1 MALVSTATVASSSYH
16 CDILLFPRTRRSWR
30 GPRWSRGGAGAGARL
45 PVLQRAGGGLAVLER
60 AGAGAGPAVLERA
73 GATAAAARREELVPA
88 GNGRNSY
95 EVESLIDRLS
105 NLPPRGSI
113 ARCLETARHRLTLQD
128 FAAVYRE
135 FSRRGDWQRSL
146 RLFKYMQRQ
155 SWCRP
160 DEHIH
165 AIVIGV
171 LGRQGPALLDKCLEV
186 FHDLPAESRTALSYT
201 SLIAAYARNALHEEA
216 RALLD
221 QMKAAGV
228 APTAATYNTVLAAC
242 ARATDPPVPFD
253 MLLGLFAEMRHDASP
268 SVRPDLTTYNT
279 LLAAAA
285 VRSLADQSEMLLRT
299 MLEAGVSPDTVSYR
313 YIVDAFASAGNLSR
327 VAELFSE
334 MAAMGNTADASA
346 YLGLME
352 AHTRVGATAEAVA
365 VLRQMQAD
373 GCAPT
378 AATYRVLLDLYG
390 RQGRFDGVCEL
401 FREMR
406 TAVPP
411 DTATYNVLF
420 RVYGDGGF
428 FKEVVE
434 LFHDMLETG
443 VEPDMVT
450 CENVM
455 AACGR
460 GGLHKDA
467 REVLEYMTREGMVPT
482 ADAYTGLVEAL
493 GHAAMYEEA
502 YVAFNMMTEIG
513 SLPTLETY
521 NALAFAYARGG
532 LFQEAEAIFSRMS
545 NNAGIQKNKDSF
557 DALIEAYCQ
566 GAQLDDAVKAY
577 MDMRKSR
584 FNPDE
589 RSLEGVLNAYCIAG
603 VIDESKE
610 QFEELQSSV
619 TVPSTIAYCMMLS
632 LYARND
638 RWSDAYDLLEEM
650 KTNRASS
657 THQVIASLIK
667 GEYDDS
673 SNWQMVEYAL
683 ENSTMEGCDYSLRFF
698 NALLDVL
705 WWFGQKGRAA
715 RVLDQ
720 AVKFGLFPELYRDT
734 KLVWS
739 LDVHRMSVGGA
750 LVAVSVW
757 LNKLY
762 DRLVEDEDL
771 PQLASVVVLRGEMEK
786 STITRG
792 LPTAKVVYSFL
803 NDTLSA
809 SFHFPK
815 WNKGRIICLKSQL
828 KKLQSAVDS
837 SNGSRAAGF
846 VPMTNSRL
854 PSPGSNTRE
863 DQLENGTSHLPD
875 EPLVEEKESELLAL

>member
-1 MALVSTATVASSSYH
+1 MALVSTTTVASSSSYH
-16 CDILLFPRTRRSWR
+16 CDHQLRPARSWCR
-30 GPRWSRGGAGAGARL
+30 PRSRGGGGGGGRPAVLARARGQLTATPKEDAAPAAAGAG
-45 PVLQRAGGGLAVLER
+45 ER
-60 AGAGAGPAVLERA
+60 
-73 GATAAAARREELVPA
+73 
-88 GNGRNSY
+88 GRYSY
-95 EVESLIDRLS
+95 EVDSLIDRLS
-105 NLPPRGSI
+105 NLAPRGSI
-113 ARCLETARHRLTLQD
+113 ARCLETAKHRLTLQD

-135 FSRRGDWQRSL
+135 FSRRGDWQRSM

-186 FHDLPAESRTALSYT
+186 FQDLPADARTALSYT
-201 SLIAAYARNALHEEA
+201 SLIAAYARNALHDDA

-221 QMKAAGV
+221 QMKAHGV

-242 ARATDPPVPFD
+242 ARAADPPVPFD
-253 MLLGLFAEMRHDASP
+253 MLLGLFAEMRHDPSP
-268 SVRPDLTTYNT
+268 AVRPDLTTYNT

-285 VRSLADQSEMLLRT
+285 VRSLSDQSEMLLHT
-299 MLEAGVSPDTVSYR
+299 MLEAGIMPDNASYR
-313 YIVDAFASAGNLSR
+313 YIVDAFANAGDLSR
-327 VAELFSE
+327 VAELFRE
-334 MAAMGNTADASA
+334 MADTGHTPDPSA

-352 AHTRVGATAEAVA
+352 AHTRIGATAEAVA

-378 AATYRVLLDLYG
+378 AATYRVLLDQYG
-390 RQGRFDGVCEL
+390 KQGRFDGVREL

-420 RVYGDGGF
+420 NVFGDGGF

-434 LFHDMLETG
+434 LFHDMLRTG
-443 VEPDMVT
+443 IEPDMET
-450 CENVM
+450 CEGVL
-455 AACGR
+455 AACGQ
-460 GGLHKDA
+460 GGLHEDA
-467 REVLEYMTREGMVPT
+467 REVLDYITKEGMVPT
-482 ADAYTGLVEAL
+482 AKAYTGLIEAL

-513 SLPTLETY
+513 SLPTIETY
-521 NALAFAYARGG
+521 NSLANVFAKGG
-532 LFQEAEAIFSRMS
+532 LFREAESVFSRMTNS
-545 NNAGIQKNKDSF
+545 AGIQKSKDSY

-566 GAQLDDAVKAY
+566 GSQLDDAVKAY
-577 MDMRKSR
+577 MEMRKSR

-610 QFEELQSSV
+610 QFEEIRSNMA
-619 TVPSTIAYCMMLS
+619 VPSIIAYCMMLS

-638 RWSDAYDLLEEM
+638 RWADAYDLLEEM
-650 KTNRASS
+650 KTNRASN
-657 THQVIASLIK
+657 THQVIASMIK

-673 SNWQMVEYAL
+673 SNWQMVEYVL
-683 ENSTMEGCDYSLRFF
+683 DSSNLEGCDYSLRFF

-705 WWFGQKGRAA
+705 WWFGQKARAA
-715 RVLDQ
+715 RVLDH
-720 AVKFGLFPELYRDT
+720 AVSYGLFPELFRDT

-762 DRLVEDEDL
+762 ARVKREKDL

-786 STITRG
+786 STVTRG
-792 LPTAKVVYSFL
+792 LPISKVVYSFL

-809 SFHFPK
+809 SFHYPK
-815 WNKGRIICLKSQL
+815 WNKGRVICLKSQL
-828 KKLQSAVDS
+828 KKLQAAIDS
-837 SNGSRAAGF
+837 SNGAAIPGF
-846 VPMTNSRL
+846 VHMTDSRL
-854 PSPGSNTRE
+854 PPPGSKVYTRE
-863 DQLENGTSHLPD
+863 QPQVENGSAHSAA
-875 EPLVEEKESELLAL
+875 ESLVEEEKESELLAL

>member
-16 CDILLFPRTRRSWR
+16 CDLLLFPAARRSWR
-30 GPRWSRGGAGAGARL
+30 GPRRSRGGAGARL
-45 PVLQRAGGGLAVLER
+45 AVLERAGAGGGLAVLER
-60 AGAGAGPAVLERA
+60 AGGGSGAGLAALERA
-73 GATAAAARREELVPA
+73 GAAAAAARREEVVPA
-88 GNGRNSY
+88 GNGRSSSY

-253 MLLGLFAEMRHDASP
+253 MLLGLFAEMRHDVSP

-279 LLAAAA
+279 LLVAAA

-313 YIVDAFASAGNLSR
+313 HIVDAFASAANLSH

-334 MAAMGNTADASA
+334 MAATGHTPDSSA

-352 AHTRVGATAEAVA
+352 AYTRVGATAEAVA

-373 GCAPT
+373 GCMPT

-390 RQGRFDGVCEL
+390 RQGRFDGVREL

-420 RVYGDGGF
+420 RVFGDGGF

-460 GGLHKDA
+460 GGLHEDA

-482 ADAYTGLVEAL
+482 AGAYTGLVEAL

-502 YVAFNMMTEIG
+502 YVAFNMMTEID
-513 SLPTLETY
+513 SLPTIEAY
-521 NALAFAYARGG
+521 NALANAYAKGG
-532 LFQEAEAIFSRMS
+532 LFQEAEAIFSRMT

-566 GAQLDDAVKAY
+566 GSQLDDAVKAY
-577 MDMRKSR
+577 MEMRKSR
-584 FNPDE
+584 FNPDG

-603 VIDESKE
+603 VVDESKE

-619 TVPSTIAYCMMLS
+619 TLPSIIAYCMMLS

-638 RWSDAYDLLEEM
+638 
-650 KTNRASS
+650 S
-657 THQVIASLIK
+657 TL
-667 GEYDDS
+667 
-673 SNWQMVEYAL
+673 
-683 ENSTMEGCDYSLRFF
+683 EGCDYSLRFF

-705 WWFGQKGRAA
+705 WWFGQKARAA
-715 RVLDQ
+715 RVLEQ
-720 AVKFGLFPELYRDT
+720 AVKFRLFPELYRDT

-762 DRLVEDEDL
+762 DRLKGDEDL
-771 PQLASVVVLRGEMEK
+771 PQLVSVVVLRGEMEK

-828 KKLQSAVDS
+828 KKLQSAIDS
-837 SNGSRAAGF
+837 SNGSATAGF
-846 VPMTNSRL
+846 VPMTNSHL
-854 PSPGSNTRE
+854 PSPGSKIYTRE
-863 DQLENGTSHLPD
+863 AQVDNGTAHLPD
-875 EPLVEEKESELLAL
+875 EPLVEEKESELLPL

>member
-1 MALVSTATVASSSYH
+1 MALVSTTTVASSSSYH
-16 CDILLFPRTRRSWR
+16 CDPLFPPAPRSWCR
-30 GPRWSRGGAGAGARL
+30 PRSRGGGGCRRARL
-45 PVLQRAGGGLAVLER
+45 SVLSARLSAPTNSASASAAGER
-60 AGAGAGPAVLERA
+60 DRY
-73 GATAAAARREELVPA
+73 
-88 GNGRNSY
+88 SY
-95 EVESLIDRLS
+95 EVDSLIDRLS
-105 NLPPRGSI
+105 NLAPRGSI
-113 ARCLETARHRLTLQD
+113 AKCLETARHRLTLQD

-135 FSRRGDWQRSL
+135 FSRRGDWQRST

-242 ARATDPPVPFD
+242 ARAADPPVPFD

-268 SVRPDLTTYNT
+268 TVRPDLTTYNT

-285 VRSLADQSEMLLRT
+285 VRALSDQSEMLLRT
-299 MLEAGVSPDTVSYR
+299 MLEAGVMPDTASFR
-313 YIVDAFASAGNLSR
+313 YIVDAFANAGNLSH
-327 VAELFSE
+327 VAGLFGE
-334 MAAMGNTADASA
+334 MADTGHTPDPSA

-352 AHTRVGATAEAVA
+352 AHTRIGATAEAVA

-378 AATYRVLLDLYG
+378 AATYRVLLDQYG
-390 RQGRFDGVCEL
+390 KQGRFDGVREL

-420 RVYGDGGF
+420 NVFGDGGF

-434 LFHDMLETG
+434 LFHDMLRTG
-443 VEPDMVT
+443 IEPDMET
-450 CENVM
+450 CEGVL
-455 AACGR
+455 AACGQ
-460 GGLHKDA
+460 GGLHQDA
-467 REVLEYMTREGMVPT
+467 REVLDYITKEGMVPT
-482 ADAYTGLVEAL
+482 AKAYTGLIEAL

-513 SLPTLETY
+513 SLPTIETY
-521 NALAFAYARGG
+521 NSLANVFAKGG
-532 LFQEAEAIFSRMS
+532 LFQEAEAVFLRMT
-545 NNAGIQKNKDSF
+545 NGAGIQKNKDSF

-566 GAQLDDAVKAY
+566 GAQLDDAIKAY
-577 MDMRKSR
+577 MEMRKSR
-584 FNPDE
+584 FNPNE

-610 QFEELQSSV
+610 QFEEIKTDM
-619 TVPSTIAYCMMLS
+619 TVPSIIAYCMMLS

-638 RWSDAYDLLEEM
+638 SWADAYDLLEEM
-650 KTNRASS
+650 KSNRDSNA
-657 THQVIASLIK
+657 HQVIASMIK

-673 SNWQMVEYAL
+673 SNWQMVEYVL
-683 ENSTMEGCDYSLRFF
+683 DSSNLEGCDYSLRFF

-705 WWFGQKGRAA
+705 WWFGQKARAE
-715 RVLDQ
+715 RVLDH
-720 AVKFGLFPELYRDT
+720 AVNYGLFPELFRDT

-750 LVAVSVW
+750 LVAVAVW

-762 DRLVEDEDL
+762 ARLKAEKDL
-771 PQLASVVVLRGEMEK
+771 PQLASVVVLRGKMEK

-792 LPTAKVVYSFL
+792 LPIAKVVYSFL
-803 NDTLSA
+803 NDTLSS
-809 SFHFPK
+809 SFHYPK

-828 KKLQSAVDS
+828 KKLQAAIDS
-837 SNGSRAAGF
+837 SNGAATPGL
-846 VPMTNSRL
+846 VHMTDSRL
-854 PSPGSNTRE
+854 PSPGSKIYTRE
-863 DQLENGTSHLPD
+863 HQVENGSAHSTTESS
-875 EPLVEEKESELLAL
+875 VEEEPELLAL

>member
-16 CDILLFPRTRRSWR
+16 CDLLLFPTARRSWR
-30 GPRWSRGGAGAGARL
+30 GPRRSRGGAGARL
-45 PVLQRAGGGLAVLER
+45 AVLERAGAGGGLAVLER
-60 AGAGAGPAVLERA
+60 AGAGAGAGLAALERA
-73 GATAAAARREELVPA
+73 GPATAAARREGVVPA
-88 GNGRNSY
+88 GGNGRSSSY

-135 FSRRGDWQRSL
+135 FSRRGDWQRSM

-253 MLLGLFAEMRHDASP
+253 MLLGLFAEMRHDVSP

-279 LLAAAA
+279 LLAAAS

-313 YIVDAFASAGNLSR
+313 HIVDAFASAGNLSR

-334 MAAMGNTADASA
+334 MMATGHMPDASA

-390 RQGRFDGVCEL
+390 RQGRFDGVREL

-420 RVYGDGGF
+420 RVFGDGGF

-434 LFHDMLETG
+434 LFHDMLQAG

-455 AACGR
+455 SACGR
-460 GGLHKDA
+460 GGLHEDA
-467 REVLEYMTREGMVPT
+467 RKVLEYMTREGMVPT

-493 GHAAMYEEA
+493 GHAAMYE
-502 YVAFNMMTEIG
+502 VRILTQIL
-513 SLPTLETY
+513 LPW
-521 NALAFAYARGG
+521 
-532 LFQEAEAIFSRMS
+532 
-545 NNAGIQKNKDSF
+545 
-557 DALIEAYCQ
+557 
-566 GAQLDDAVKAY
+566 
-577 MDMRKSR
+577 
-584 FNPDE
+584 P
-589 RSLEGVLNAYCIAG
+589 
-603 VIDESKE
+603 
-610 QFEELQSSV
+610 
-619 TVPSTIAYCMMLS
+619 
-632 LYARND
+632 
-638 RWSDAYDLLEEM
+638 
-650 KTNRASS
+650 
-657 THQVIASLIK
+657 
-667 GEYDDS
+667 
-673 SNWQMVEYAL
+673 
-683 ENSTMEGCDYSLRFF
+683 
-698 NALLDVL
+698 
-705 WWFGQKGRAA
+705 
-715 RVLDQ
+715 
-720 AVKFGLFPELYRDT
+720 
-734 KLVWS
+734 
-739 LDVHRMSVGGA
+739 
-750 LVAVSVW
+750 
-757 LNKLY
+757 
-762 DRLVEDEDL
+762 
-771 PQLASVVVLRGEMEK
+771 
-786 STITRG
+786 
-792 LPTAKVVYSFL
+792 
-803 NDTLSA
+803 
-809 SFHFPK
+809 
-815 WNKGRIICLKSQL
+815 
-828 KKLQSAVDS
+828 
-837 SNGSRAAGF
+837 
-846 VPMTNSRL
+846 
-854 PSPGSNTRE
+854 
-863 DQLENGTSHLPD
+863 
-875 EPLVEEKESELLAL
+875 

>member
-1 MALVSTATVASSSYH
+1 MALVSTATVASSSCH
-16 CDILLFPRTRRSWR
+16 CDFLLSPVARRSWH
-30 GPRWSRGGAGAGARL
+30 GPRRSRGGAGARL
-45 PVLQRAGGGLAVLER
+45 AVLERAGGGLAVLER
-60 AGAGAGPAVLERA
+60 VGAGTG
-73 GATAAAARREELVPA
+73 AAAARREEVVPAAA

-105 NLPPRGSI
+105 NLAPRGSI

-253 MLLGLFAEMRHDASP
+253 MLLGLFAEMRHDVSP

-313 YIVDAFASAGNLSR
+313 HIVDAFASAGNLSR

-334 MAAMGNTADASA
+334 MAATGHTPDASA

-378 AATYRVLLDLYG
+378 AASYRVLLDLYG
-390 RQGRFDGVCEL
+390 RQGRFDGVREL

-420 RVYGDGGF
+420 RVFGDGGF

-434 LFHDMLETG
+434 LFHDMLHTG

-460 GGLHKDA
+460 GGLHEDA

-493 GHAAMYEEA
+493 GHAAKYEEA

-513 SLPTLETY
+513 SLPTIETY
-521 NALAFAYARGG
+521 NALANAYAKGG

-545 NNAGIQKNKDSF
+545 NNAGVQKNKDSF

-577 MDMRKSR
+577 MEMRKSR

-619 TVPSTIAYCMMLS
+619 TVPSIVAYCMMLS

-638 RWSDAYDLLEEM
+638 RWTDAYDLLEEM
-650 KTNRASS
+650 KTNRASN

-683 ENSTMEGCDYSLRFF
+683 ENSTLEGRDYSLRFF

-705 WWFGQKGRAA
+705 WWFGQKARAA

-739 LDVHRMSVGGA
+739 LDVHRLSVGGA

-762 DRLVEDEDL
+762 DRLIGDEDL

-828 KKLQSAVDS
+828 KKLQSSIDS
-837 SNGSRAAGF
+837 PNGCATAGF
-846 VPMTNSRL
+846 VPMTNSHL
-854 PSPGSNTRE
+854 PSPGSKIYTRE
-863 DQLENGTSHLPD
+863 GQLDNGTSHLPD
-875 EPLVEEKESELLAL
+875 EPFLEEKESELLAL

>member
-1 MALVSTATVASSSYH
+1 MALVSTTTVASSSSYH
-16 CDILLFPRTRRSWR
+16 CDPLFPAAPRSWCR
-30 GPRWSRGGAGAGARL
+30 PRSRGGGGVHRARL
-45 PVLQRAGGGLAVLER
+45 SVLSARLSAPSDSASASAAGER
-60 AGAGAGPAVLERA
+60 DRY
-73 GATAAAARREELVPA
+73 
-88 GNGRNSY
+88 SY
-95 EVESLIDRLS
+95 EVDSLIDRLS
-105 NLPPRGSI
+105 NLAPRGSI
-113 ARCLETARHRLTLQD
+113 AKCLETARHRLTLQD

-135 FSRRGDWQRSL
+135 FSRRGDWQRST

-242 ARATDPPVPFD
+242 ARAADPPVPFD

-268 SVRPDLTTYNT
+268 TVRPDLTTYNT

-285 VRSLADQSEMLLRT
+285 MRALSDQSEMLLRT
-299 MLEAGVSPDTVSYR
+299 MLEAGVVPDTASFR
-313 YIVDAFASAGNLSR
+313 YIVDAFANAGNLSH
-327 VAELFSE
+327 VAGLFGE
-334 MAAMGNTADASA
+334 MADTGHTPDPSA

-352 AHTRVGATAEAVA
+352 AHTRIGATAEAVA

-378 AATYRVLLDLYG
+378 AATYRVLLDQYG
-390 RQGRFDGVCEL
+390 KQGRFDGVREL

-420 RVYGDGGF
+420 NVFGDGGF

-434 LFHDMLETG
+434 LFHDMLRTG
-443 VEPDMVT
+443 IEPDMET
-450 CENVM
+450 CEGVL

-460 GGLHKDA
+460 GGLYEDA
-467 REVLEYMTREGMVPT
+467 REVLDYITKEGMVPT
-482 ADAYTGLVEAL
+482 AKAYTGLIEAL

-513 SLPTLETY
+513 SLPTIETY
-521 NALAFAYARGG
+521 NSLANVFAKGG
-532 LFQEAEAIFSRMS
+532 LFQEAEAVFSRMTNS
-545 NNAGIQKNKDSF
+545 AGIQKNKDSF

-566 GAQLDDAVKAY
+566 GAQLDDAIKAY
-577 MDMRKSR
+577 MEMRKSR

-610 QFEELQSSV
+610 QFEEIKTDM
-619 TVPSTIAYCMMLS
+619 TVPSIIAYCMMLS

-638 RWSDAYDLLEEM
+638 SWADAYDLLEEM
-650 KTNRASS
+650 KSNRDSNA
-657 THQVIASLIK
+657 HQVIASMIK

-673 SNWQMVEYAL
+673 SNWQMVEYVL
-683 ENSTMEGCDYSLRFF
+683 DSSNLEGCDYSLRFF

-705 WWFGQKGRAA
+705 WWFGQKARAE
-715 RVLDQ
+715 RVLDH
-720 AVKFGLFPELYRDT
+720 AVNYGLFPELFRDT
-734 KLVWS
+734 KLIWS

-750 LVAVSVW
+750 LVAVAVW

-762 DRLVEDEDL
+762 ARLKAEKDL
-771 PQLASVVVLRGEMEK
+771 PQLASVVVLRGQMEK

-792 LPTAKVVYSFL
+792 LPIAKVVYSFL
-803 NDTLSA
+803 NDTLSS
-809 SFHFPK
+809 SFHYPK

-828 KKLQSAVDS
+828 KKLQAAIDS
-837 SNGSRAAGF
+837 SNGAATPGL
-846 VPMTNSRL
+846 VHMTDSRL
-854 PSPGSNTRE
+854 PSPGSKIYTRE
-863 DQLENGTSHLPD
+863 HQVENGSAHSTTESS
-875 EPLVEEKESELLAL
+875 VEEKESELLAL

>member
-1 MALVSTATVASSSYH
+1 MALVSTTTVASSSSYH
-16 CDILLFPRTRRSWR
+16 CDHPLRPAAARSWCR
-30 GPRWSRGGAGAGARL
+30 PRSRGGGR
-45 PVLQRAGGGLAVLER
+45 LAVLARARGQLTTTPKEEAAPAASAAGER
-60 AGAGAGPAVLERA
+60 
-73 GATAAAARREELVPA
+73 
-88 GNGRNSY
+88 GRYSY
-95 EVESLIDRLS
+95 EVDSLIDRLS
-105 NLPPRGSI
+105 NLAPRGSI
-113 ARCLETARHRLTLQD
+113 ARCLETAKHRLTLQD

-135 FSRRGDWQRSL
+135 FSRRGDWQRSV

-155 SWCRP
+155 PWCRP

-186 FHDLPAESRTALSYT
+186 FQDLPADARTALSYT
-201 SLIAAYARNALHEEA
+201 SLIAAYARNALHDDA

-221 QMKAAGV
+221 QMKAQGV

-242 ARATDPPVPFD
+242 ARAADPPVPFD
-253 MLLGLFAEMRHDASP
+253 MLLGLFAEMRHDPSP
-268 SVRPDLTTYNT
+268 AVRPDLTTYNT

-285 VRSLADQSEMLLRT
+285 VRSLSDQSEMLLRT
-299 MLEAGVSPDTVSYR
+299 MLEAGIMPDTASYR
-313 YIVDAFASAGNLSR
+313 YIVDAFANAGDLSR
-327 VAELFSE
+327 VAELFRE
-334 MAAMGNTADASA
+334 MADTGHTPDPSA

-352 AHTRVGATAEAVA
+352 AHTRIGATAEAVA

-378 AATYRVLLDLYG
+378 AATYRVLLDQYG
-390 RQGRFDGVCEL
+390 KQGRFDGVREL

-420 RVYGDGGF
+420 NVFGDGGF

-434 LFHDMLETG
+434 LFHDMLRTG
-443 VEPDMVT
+443 IEPDMET
-450 CENVM
+450 CEGVL
-455 AACGR
+455 AACGQ
-460 GGLHKDA
+460 GGLHEDA
-467 REVLEYMTREGMVPT
+467 REVLDYITKEGMVPT
-482 ADAYTGLVEAL
+482 AKAYTGLIEAL

-513 SLPTLETY
+513 SLPTIETY
-521 NALAFAYARGG
+521 NSLANVFAKGG
-532 LFQEAEAIFSRMS
+532 LFREAESVFSRMTNS
-545 NNAGIQKNKDSF
+545 AGIQKSKDSY

-566 GAQLDDAVKAY
+566 GSQLDDAVKAY
-577 MDMRKSR
+577 MEMRKSR

-610 QFEELQSSV
+610 QFEEIRSNM
-619 TVPSTIAYCMMLS
+619 TVPSIIAYCMMLS

-638 RWSDAYDLLEEM
+638 RWADAYDLLEEM
-650 KTNRASS
+650 KANRASN
-657 THQVIASLIK
+657 THQVIASMIK

-673 SNWQMVEYAL
+673 SNWQMVEYVL
-683 ENSTMEGCDYSLRFF
+683 DSSNLEGCDYSLRFF
-698 NALLDVL
+698 NSLLDAL
-705 WWFGQKGRAA
+705 WWFGQKARAA
-715 RVLDQ
+715 RVLDH
-720 AVKFGLFPELYRDT
+720 AVSYGLFPELSRDT

-762 DRLVEDEDL
+762 ARLKREKDL

-792 LPTAKVVYSFL
+792 LPISKVVYSFL

-809 SFHFPK
+809 SFHYPK
-815 WNKGRIICLKSQL
+815 WNKGRVICLKSQL
-828 KKLQSAVDS
+828 KKLQAAIDSTNGAAVP
-837 SNGSRAAGF
+837 GF
-846 VPMTNSRL
+846 VHMTDSRL
-854 PSPGSNTRE
+854 PYPGSKVYTRE
-863 DQLENGTSHLPD
+863 PQVENGSAHSTAES
-875 EPLVEEKESELLAL
+875 LVEEEKESELLAL

>member
-1 MALVSTATVASSSYH
+1 MLDDPMALVSTTTTVASPSYH
-16 CDILLFPRTRRSWR
+16 YDLLFPT
-30 GPRWSRGGAGAGARL
+30 AR
-45 PVLQRAGGGLAVLER
+45 
-60 AGAGAGPAVLERA
+60 
-73 GATAAAARREELVPA
+73 
-88 GNGRNSY
+88 
-95 EVESLIDRLS
+95 S
-105 NLPPRGSI
+105 NLPPRGSV

-146 RLFKYMQRQ
+146 RLFKYMQRH

-242 ARATDPPVPFD
+242 GRATDPPVPFD
-253 MLLGLFAEMRHDASP
+253 MLLGLFAEMRHDPSP

-285 VRSLADQSEMLLRT
+285 VRSLSDQSEMLLST
-299 MLEAGVSPDTVSYR
+299 MLEAGVLPDTASYR

-327 VAELFSE
+327 VAELFAE
-334 MAAMGNTADASA
+334 MAATGHTPDPSA

-373 GCAPT
+373 GCPPT

-390 RQGRFDGVCEL
+390 RQGRFDGVREL

-420 RVYGDGGF
+420 RVFGDGGF

-434 LFHDMLETG
+434 LFQDMLQSG
-443 VEPDMVT
+443 VEPDIET

-455 AACGR
+455 VACGR
-460 GGLHKDA
+460 GGLHEDA
-467 REVLEYMTREGMVPT
+467 REVLDYMTREGMVPT
-482 ADAYTGLVEAL
+482 AKAYTGLVEAL

-513 SLPTLETY
+513 SLPTIGTY
-521 NALAFAYARGG
+521 NTLANAFAKGG
-532 LFQEAEAIFSRMS
+532 LFQEAEAIFSRMT
-545 NNAGIQKNKDSF
+545 NNAAIQKDKDSF

-577 MDMRKSR
+577 MEMRKSR

-610 QFEELQSSV
+610 QFEELQSMV
-619 TVPSTIAYCMMLS
+619 TVPSIIAYCMMLS

-638 RWSDAYDLLEEM
+638 RWTDAYDLLEEM
-650 KTNRASS
+650 KTNRAS
-657 THQVIASLIK
+657 THQVIASMIK
-667 GEYDDS
+667 GEYDDD
-673 SNWQMVEYAL
+673 SNWQMVEYVL
-683 ENSTMEGCDYSLRFF
+683 DNSNLEGCDYSLRFF

-720 AVKFGLFPELYRDT
+720 ALKYGLFPELFRDT

-739 LDVHRMSVGGA
+739 ADVHRMSVGGS

-762 DRLVEDEDL
+762 DRLKGDEDL
-771 PQLASVVVLRGEMEK
+771 PQLASVVVLE
-786 STITRG
+786 
-792 LPTAKVVYSFL
+792 
-803 NDTLSA
+803 
-809 SFHFPK
+809 
-815 WNKGRIICLKSQL
+815 SQ
-828 KKLQSAVDS
+828 AD
-837 SNGSRAAGF
+837 NGSA
-846 VPMTNSRL
+846 
-854 PSPGSNTRE
+854 
-863 DQLENGTSHLPD
+863 HLTD
-875 EPLVEEKESELLAL
+875 DTLVEEKESELLALYRPELADVHYAGAPDTGFVLT

>member
-1 MALVSTATVASSSYH
+1 MALVSTTAVVSPSYH
-16 CDILLFPRTRRSWR
+16 YDLLLPKARSWCR
-30 GPRWSRGGAGAGARL
+30 PRSGGGARL
-45 PVLQRAGGGLAVLER
+45 AVL
-60 AGAGAGPAVLERA
+60 ARA
-73 GATAAAARREELVPA
+73 GATGAARAWIGSPSGAAVAVDPGGL
-88 GNGRNSY
+88 SY

-128 FAAVYRE
+128 FDAVYRE

-165 AIVIGV
+165 AIVVGV
-171 LGRQGPALLDKCLEV
+171 VGRQGPALLDKCLEV
-186 FHDLPAESRTALSYT
+186 FHDLPFESRTALSYT

-216 RALLD
+216 RELLD

-228 APTAATYNTVLAAC
+228 APTGATYNTVLAAC
-242 ARATDPPVPFD
+242 ARAIDPSIPFD
-253 MLLGLFAEMRHDASP
+253 VLLGLFAEMRHDPSP

-285 VRSLADQSEMLLRT
+285 LRFLSDQSEMLLRT
-299 MLEAGVSPDTVSYR
+299 MLEAGISPDPASYR
-313 YIVDAFASAGNLSR
+313 HIVDAFASAGNLSR
-327 VAELFSE
+327 VAELFAE
-334 MAAMGNTADASA
+334 MAATGHTPYPSA

-378 AATYRVLLDLYG
+378 AAAYRVLLDLYG
-390 RQGRFDGVCEL
+390 RQGRFDGVREL

-406 TAVPP
+406 TSVPP

-420 RVYGDGGF
+420 RVFGDGGF

-434 LFHDMLETG
+434 LFHGMLRAG
-443 VEPDMVT
+443 VKPDIDT

-455 AACGR
+455 VACGR
-460 GGLHKDA
+460 GGLHEDA
-467 REVLEYMTREGMVPT
+467 REVLDYITREGMVPT
-482 ADAYTGLVEAL
+482 AKAYTGLVEAL
-493 GHAAMYEEA
+493 GHVAMYEEA

-513 SLPTLETY
+513 SLPTIETY
-521 NALAFAYARGG
+521 NSLANVFAKGG
-532 LFQEAEAIFSRMS
+532 LFQEAEAIFSRMT
-545 NNAGIQKNKDSF
+545 NNAGIQKDKDSF

-577 MDMRKSR
+577 MEMRKSR

-610 QFEELQSSV
+610 QFEELQSMV
-619 TVPSTIAYCMMLS
+619 TIPSIIAYCMMLS

-638 RWSDAYDLLEEM
+638 RWTDAYDLLEEM

-657 THQVIASLIK
+657 THQVIASMIK
-667 GEYDDS
+667 GEYDHG
-673 SNWQMVEYAL
+673 SNWQMVEYVL
-683 ENSTMEGCDYSLRFF
+683 DSSNLEGCDYSLRFF
-698 NALLDVL
+698 NVLLDVL

-715 RVLDQ
+715 RVLNQ
-720 AVKFGLFPELYRDT
+720 ALKYGLFPELFCDA

-739 LDVHRMSVGGA
+739 TDVHRMSVGGA

-762 DRLVEDEDL
+762 DQLKGDEDL
-771 PQLASVVVLRGEMEK
+771 PQLASVVVLRGQMEK

-792 LPTAKVVYSFL
+792 LPIAKVVYSFL
-803 NDTLSA
+803 NDTLSS
-809 SFHFPK
+809 SFHYPK

-828 KKLQSAVDS
+828 KKLQSAIGS
-837 SNGSRAAGF
+837 STGAAISGF
-846 VPMTNSRL
+846 VPMTDSHL
-854 PSPGSNTRE
+854 PSPGSKIYTRE
-863 DQLENGTSHLPD
+863 PQVDNGAAHLTV
-875 EPLVEEKESELLAL
+875 ETLIEEKQSVLLALSS